1 MSGRGITVTDGFA
14 KVCLGIFFGCIG
26 LIFLL
31 LFVSFDP
38 NAMGSPTL
46 SDWAGLA
53 IAMLIPIAL
62 LDVGFYQVIEGLL
75 EWRKRPEA
83 YRGGDNLNSINLPG
97 MSADGGTASEDQQ
110 KAVQAIFTGISAV
123 NTWAQRLIGIFAVVV
138 GFLVVAVFW
147 YQPILDLVS
156 GKGSFKWGF
165 LLMLGLILASYVV
178 IIAGFLLL
186 KRPRANAYEQ

>member
-14 KVCLGIFFGCIG
+14 RICLGIFFCCVG

-38 NAMGSPTL
+38 NAMESQTI

-62 LDVGFYQVIEGLL
+62 LDVGFYQVIEGLAG
-75 EWRKRPEA
+75 WRKRSGA
-83 YRGGDNLNSINLPG
+83 DRGGDNLNNINPPG
-97 MSADGGTASEDQQ
+97 VSADGGTVSEEQQ
-110 KAVQAIFTGISAV
+110 KVVQAIFTGISTV
-123 NTWAQRLIGIFAVVV
+123 NTWAQRLIGIFAVMVA
-138 GFLVVAVFW
+138 FLVVAVYW

-165 LLMLGLILASYVV
+165 LLMLGLILGSFVV
-178 IIAGFLLL
+178 IIACSLLL
-186 KRPRANAYEQ
+186 KRPRANTYEQ